1 MLLKSRTLGLEKV
14 TQSRCKGIGD
24 IKKTSQAL
32 IPFSCKHLVSM
43 AHKVDT
49 TLCFFRSWK
58 HRDTP
63 IQTRPFHARPGSRG
77 GCWDVCL
84 GESPHVSGGGTEDGF
99 QCHRLSELNGDSGW
113 GGRPCPHPWTKGTGS
128 FHAAAWLFSISQ
140 KRLWQSTEVIAQS
153 WQRGHQSKEF

>member
-1 MLLKSRTLGLEKV
+1 M

-24 IKKTSQAL
+24 IKKTSQVWAL
-32 IPFSCKHLVSM
+32 ISFSCKHLASM

-58 HRDTP
+58 HWDTP
-63 IQTRPFHARPGSRG
+63 IQTRPFHARSGSRG

-84 GESPHVSGGGTEDGF
+84 GESPHVDGGGAEDGISEDGF
-99 QCHRLSELNGDSGW
+99 QCHRLSELNGDSGC
-113 GGRPCPHPWTKGTGS
+113 GGRPFPHPRTKGTCS

-140 KRLWQSTEVIAQS
+140 KRLWQNTEVIAQS
-153 WQRGHQSKEF
+153 WRRGHQSKEF